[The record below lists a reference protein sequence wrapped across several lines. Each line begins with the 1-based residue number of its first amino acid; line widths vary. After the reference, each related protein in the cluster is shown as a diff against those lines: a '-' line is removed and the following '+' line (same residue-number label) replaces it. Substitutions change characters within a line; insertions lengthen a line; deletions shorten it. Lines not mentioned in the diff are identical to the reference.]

1 MPISVYREFRA
12 LPLFSLHGK
21 LLKCKGVARSLS
33 LDIYAQWEEMEKGHG
48 KWRFTSPTHVV
59 RAFFQALKEL
69 KAEGG
74 IEARYRRYCR
84 NHEVLVEGMQGYWF
98 FHLAGTGKAVSGYY
112 FFSLSGAGFFVYRVL
127 WVAETTGFCHLSR
140 KGFGC

>member
-1 MPISVYREFRA
+1 MKKLGIDFLVSSANKCIQGVPGFTFVLASRE
-12 LPLFSLHGK
+12 K

-84 NHEVLVEGMQGYWF
+84 NHEVLVEGMRAIGFSTLLEPEKQSPVILLF
-98 FHLAGTGKAVSGYY
+98 FIRS
-112 FFSLSGAGFFVYRVL
+112 RVFRL
-127 WVAETTGFCHLSR
+127 QSFM
-140 KGFGC
+140 GC